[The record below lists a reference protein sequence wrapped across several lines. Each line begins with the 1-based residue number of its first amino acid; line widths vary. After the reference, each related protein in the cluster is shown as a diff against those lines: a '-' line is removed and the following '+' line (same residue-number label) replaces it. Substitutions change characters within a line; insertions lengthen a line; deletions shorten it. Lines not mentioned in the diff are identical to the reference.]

1 MMGRETLYMER
12 GLTYTV
18 RSMNEEAT
26 TQEKKTGYERIV
38 VRLSSAVS
46 YIFPLLTT
54 LPNMGYW
61 MGIMVMPFIVY
72 LILMIVSGSTDPLP
86 IPNLNNPTIFVI
98 TAGAILTIV
107 FLVWSIVHLHR
118 TKSSGLVTSGPYR
131 FVRHPQ
137 YLGFMIIT
145 GVMTLQSGWV
155 LQYTNQIGW
164 SNIQLTWLV
173 MLSCYALFAKIEEK
187 HLSTQFPEQL
197 RNYKKEVG
205 CFFPE
210 VKFNSNVV
218 EILSG
223 IIIPFLILQLLL
235 LMMEFT
241 GLVPF

>member
-1 MMGRETLYMER
+1 
-12 GLTYTV
+12 
-18 RSMNEEAT
+18 
-26 TQEKKTGYERIV
+26 
-38 VRLSSAVS
+38 
-46 YIFPLLTT
+46 
-54 LPNMGYW
+54 
-61 MGIMVMPFIVY
+61 Y

-86 IPNLNNPTIFVI
+86 LPNLNNPSILVI
-98 TAGAILTIV
+98 TAGVILTIV

-145 GVMTLQSGWV
+145 GEMTLQSVWV
-155 LQYTNQIGW
+155 LQHTNGIGLFE
-164 SNIQLTWLV
+164 IQLIWLV

-187 HLSTQFPEQL
+187 YLFTQFPEQL
-197 RNYKKEVG
+197 PNYKKEVG

-210 VKFNSNVV
+210 VKFDSDVV
-218 EILSG
+218 EVLSG

-241 GLVPF
+241 GLVLF